1 MLVAKGVLYFFLAIA
16 VFVNVCT
23 KGNTERSVTGLTL
36 GIAIIEG
43 STALKDG
50 IEKMKQYFENQNKQE
65 RIYSSYLYG
74 GIYGNQSKNVRS
86 YFMQKIKKE

>member
-1 MLVAKGVLYFFLAIA
+1 MDIGYILAYVICFIIIAYGINFSKNKKSNANMLVAKGVLYFFLAIA

-23 KGNTERSVTGLTL
+23 KGNTERFVTGLTL

-50 IEKMKQYFENQNKQE
+50 IEKLKQYFENQNK
-65 RIYSSYLYG
+65 
-74 GIYGNQSKNVRS
+74 
-86 YFMQKIKKE
+86 